1 MGHVSPPTPPWSTG
15 PQLTRQL
22 KYGPSSLE
30 GERHRGMSGLPSA
43 TCLEVVGGPMGGRRL
58 QL

>member
-1 MGHVSPPTPPWSTG
+1 MWVPPSTLSWPPG

-22 KYGPSSLE
+22 KWGPSSLE
-30 GERHRGMSGLPSA
+30 GERHRGMSG
-43 TCLEVVGGPMGGRRL
+43 CLQPPEARRGWGAVGERRL